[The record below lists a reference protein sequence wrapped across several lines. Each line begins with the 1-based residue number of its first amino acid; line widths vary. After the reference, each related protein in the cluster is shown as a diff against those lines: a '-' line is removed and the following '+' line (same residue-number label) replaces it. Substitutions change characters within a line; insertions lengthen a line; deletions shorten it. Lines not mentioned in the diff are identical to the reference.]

1 MKKIILSLFV
11 GLFLTGCEDFL
22 DSEPTNL
29 KTIENYP
36 ATQEDADQVLTGIS
50 VSYTHLTLPTKA

>member
-22 DSEPTNL
+22 DSEPRADSFAHFQTLSLQSLL
-29 KTIENYP
+29 KH
-36 ATQEDADQVLTGIS
+36 S
-50 VSYTHLTLPTKA
+50 VSEIPDET